1 MTPPVPADLPLKGDT
16 IIGSDVWI
24 GQNAVI
30 LPGVH
35 IGDGAII
42 GAYSVVGSDVAPYT
56 IVAGNPAKPLRKR
69 FDDGLIDLLLRFRWW
84 DRSIEEINSLI
95 PLLTCSDLE
104 LVRKE
109 LEALL

>member
-1 MTPPVPADLPLKGDT
+1 MALDPLPVLVRQGG
-16 IIGSDVWI
+16 IGRI
-24 GQNAVI
+24 GEI
-30 LPGVH
+30 L
-35 IGDGAII
+35 
-42 GAYSVVGSDVAPYT
+42 
-56 IVAGNPAKPLRKR
+56 VAGLAQ
-69 FDDGLIDLLLRFRWW
+69 DDGLIDLLLRFRWW